1 MNTENIAKLYNF
13 DAVKNKSAIDRDLGI
28 WKKYPT
34 SMLSINA
41 DAKTS
46 KGKKIGVL
54 TGVLYEAPADMAS
67 AVTLCPM
74 AKKAGCESACLYH
87 AGRGRF
93 TNVQQARIR
102 KTLFIDQYPELAHLR
117 LINSIERLVA
127 KAHRSGMVPA
137 VRLNGTSDRDWS
149 KWCKRHGLPNIFEM
163 FSDVQFYDYTKVIG
177 REQKPNHYVTLSYS
191 HRPEYQKTADKMLK
205 SKAFNVAVAFHGKT
219 LPDTFGGRRVING
232 DDSDVRFYDDG
243 NVVVGLTF
251 KGSASNDVEGFAVPT
266 NHLGRV
272 SFS

>member
-1 MNTENIAKLYNF
+1 MNTENIVKLYNF
-13 DAVKNKSAIDRDLGI
+13 DAVKNKSAINRDLGI
-28 WKKYPT
+28 WKKYPN

-67 AVTLCPM
+67 HATLCPM

-102 KTLFIDQYPELAHLR
+102 KTLFIDQYPRRAFAVLCKDIEKLERKAQR
-117 LINSIERLVA
+117 L
-127 KAHRSGMVPA
+127 GMVPA

-149 KWCKRHGLPNIFEM
+149 KWCKRHGLMGSGILNIFKA
-163 FSDVQFYDYTKVIG
+163 FPNVQFYDYTKVIG
-177 REQKPNHYVTLSYS
+177 REQQPNHYITLSYS
-191 HRPEYQKTADKMLK
+191 HRHEYQKTADKMLK

-266 NHLGRV
+266 KSIL
-272 SFS
+272 